1 MKLFFT
7 FIISCVLFV
16 AEAQLRKNAY
26 DLYFGGQFGGPIP
39 SQTNDSASGKPL
51 LSPKIG
57 GRLSFQIS
65 KKSKLAI
72 GFSLSQKGASYQ
84 QVVKHDTLVDVGYG
98 LVPTFYIAKVVGE
111 MKLLY
116 LDIPFDISY
125 SVSQKQTIA
134 VGIASSFLVSGFDR
148 GTVSVNVGYGGFADF
163 NEDFNNYSTINAF
176 DFGVHF
182 FYKFQFYKRVFASI
196 DAYRSLR
203 GLYKSND
210 SNLYHTHAALVI
222 GYSF

>member
-1 MKLFFT
+1 MKVFLAFIFVCLFF
-7 FIISCVLFV
+7 VV
-16 AEAQLRKNAY
+16 QAQLKNSEY
-26 DLYFGGQFGGPIP
+26 NFYFGGQFGGPIP
-39 SQTNDSASGKPL
+39 SQINDSASGKPMF
-51 LSPKIG
+51 SPKIG
-57 GRLSFQIS
+57 GRFSFSIS
-65 KKSKLAI
+65 KKLKLAI

-84 QVVKHDTLVDVGYG
+84 QVLKHDTLVDVGYG

-116 LDIPFDISY
+116 LDIPIDLSY
-125 SVSQKQTIA
+125 AISQKQSIA
-134 VGIASSFLVSGFDR
+134 IGFASSFLLSGSDK

-163 NEDFNNYSTINAF
+163 NEDFNNYSTINPF

-182 FYKFQFYKRVFASI
+182 FYKYQFYKRFFASI

-210 SNLYHTHAALVI
+210 SNLYHTHAALVF